1 MHELGVTL
9 KMYPII
15 RILQIAAYIS
25 IFLKGMMIAIPLRF
39 YFLAGL
45 FTAEPSSGIFI
56 ALADICLLSLFI
68 LTVVEKQNGQSLLK
82 LVHTSF

>member
-1 MHELGVTL
+1 
-9 KMYPII
+9 MYPII

-45 FTAEPSSGIFI
+45 FTAELSSGIFI